1 MKKGQVTSGGSVAVL
16 IFLIALFMVFY
27 ILLLS
32 PADRDALL
40 NQTDVEN
47 TGTSS
52 TSQITSVLLE
62 QNPGIVKPHSSGTI
76 KHKIDSVNLY
86 IKEEP
91 LTSDLAASLSLS
103 KSLFSEN
110 KRQLL
115 FNIED
120 LNDLDQVNLYLLVLD
135 GEGNLI
141 INLNGITIYE
151 SRASGLV
158 NVILP
163 TDLLSESNVLQFMV
177 SSPGWNIF
185 STNYYDLR
193 DIKVRESYEMT
204 NTKENR
210 RFVLSDNEKGDAK
223 LKYYIFCNTLET
235 GARLRVFLNNE
246 EISSEILNCV
256 GAQKFIDID
265 TNELETGENVLMFEI
280 DKGDFLLNNIELEID
295 SEEGGYLDY
304 KFSITEN
311 QYDDILAEDLDV
323 VLFMEFNEDDL
334 KKATISVNGNE
345 FSLNTEETDF
355 ERIITNFVD
364 EGNNFIKITPDV
376 EFNIDEMVIELK

>member
-27 ILLLS
+27 ILLLA
-32 PADRDALL
+32 PEDRDALL
-40 NQTDVEN
+40 NQTTDDLEDNVVIEL
-47 TGTSS
+47 SD
-52 TSQITSVLLE
+52 VLLE
-62 QNPGIVKPHSSGTI
+62 QTPGVVKPHDTGTV

-91 LTSDLAASLSLS
+91 LTSDLATSLSLS

-115 FNIED
+115 FNID
-120 LNDLDQVNLYLLVLD
+120 NLNDLDQVNLYLLVLN
-135 GEGNLI
+135 GKGNLV

-151 SRASGLV
+151 TKASGLI

-163 TDLLSESNVLQFMV
+163 IDLLSESNVLQFSV

-185 STNYYDLR
+185 STNFYDLR
-193 DIKVRESYEMT
+193 NIKVRESYELT
-204 NTKENR
+204 NTKEIR
-210 RFVLSDNEKGDAK
+210 RFVLADNEKGDAT

-235 GARLRVFLNNE
+235 GARLRIFLNTE
-246 EISSEILNCV
+246 EISNAILTCV
-256 GAQKFIDID
+256 GAQKFVDID
-265 TNELETGENVLMFEI
+265 EEELETGENNLMFEI
-280 DKGDFLLNNIELEID
+280 DKGDFLINNMEIEID
-295 SEEGGYLDY
+295 SEEGGYLNY

-311 QYDDILAEDLDV
+311 QYDDILSEDWDV
-323 VLFMEFNEDDL
+323 VLFMDFNDDEDKL
-334 KKATISVNGNE
+334 ATISVNGNE
-345 FSLNTEETDF
+345 FSLDTEEIDY

-364 EGNNFIKITPDV
+364 EGNNFIKITPDN
-376 EFNIDEMVIELK
+376 EFNIDELTIELKE